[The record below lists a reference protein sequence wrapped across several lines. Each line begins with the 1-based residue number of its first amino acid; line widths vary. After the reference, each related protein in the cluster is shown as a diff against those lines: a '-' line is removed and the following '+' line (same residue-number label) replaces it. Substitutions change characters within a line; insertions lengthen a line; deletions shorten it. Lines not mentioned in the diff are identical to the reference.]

1 MPIIVEPP
9 KPSNYTLPAEG
20 VHAATVKA
28 LKDLGTVSS
37 AFGPKEKVL
46 LTFTIDDELNLDGEG
61 DILVFRRYTR
71 SLHPK
76 APLSE
81 AVTALMGGTVTG
93 RFDLETLVG
102 RKCKLWITHNKPAD
116 GTRTFANVVKVTKP

>member
-93 RFDLETLVG
+93 RFDLEMLVG
-102 RKCKLWITHNKPAD
+102 KTCKLWITHNKPAD